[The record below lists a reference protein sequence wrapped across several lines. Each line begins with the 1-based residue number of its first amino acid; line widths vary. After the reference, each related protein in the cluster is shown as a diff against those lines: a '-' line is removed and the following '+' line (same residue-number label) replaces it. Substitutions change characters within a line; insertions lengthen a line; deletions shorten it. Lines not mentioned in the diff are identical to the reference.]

1 MKPYIALST
10 LLLFVIACGQSLP
23 TATQPA
29 PTQPTAAQIAEV
41 KAEIVQVTAEVSQVT
56 TLGQVNIRSCP
67 ATDCEVLG
75 VVELGTVLEVGA
87 LVTNAVID
95 CPRWYPVMYNGR
107 GAFICAEWT
116 TP

>member
-10 LLLFVIACGQSLP
+10 LLLFVIACGQSTLP

-29 PTQPTAAQIAEV
+29 PTAAMVKASQPTAQATETV
-41 KAEIVQVTAEVSQVT
+41 RQVT

-75 VVELGTVLEVGA
+75 VVEMGTVLEVGA
-87 LVTNAVID
+87 MVTNAVID